1 MPPHAASHSQFS
13 LKMCLSGRS
22 FLACLAPIVVG
33 LLGFPTAG
41 LSAEAPDF
49 QHQLQPYLE
58 SHCLRCHDAKEQKG
72 DFRIDTLSRDVG
84 LKDTPMWA
92 EIMNRISSG
101 EMPPKKEKKKPRAAE
116 SAQVVE
122 WLSSRI
128 REGEASR
135 MARRDKVSFHR
146 LTREE
151 YVNTIYDMLGVRVD
165 ANDPGGFTEDPEWH
179 GFERIGS
186 VLTLSSSQM
195 EKYFQFAE
203 RILVEAFPEKGPVP
217 LETSRR
223 AVLDKDVTGKYRDYL
238 QENGLLDKVRYD
250 VWPGDI
256 FRGGS
261 PGTLKSPGVYEC
273 TITLSGLQK
282 PGTAA
287 PRLKFYEETLDRVLF
302 EQDVVAPE
310 DKPVTLTFRTHLPAG
325 GPNIQVFNNIS
336 GPSNIPRSGRHGNRP
351 FVSIKEGRMP
361 WQLKLTDEQG
371 TPLYSFLIIDE
382 VKWKGPIVTDGEAA
396 LRSDLVLADKAD
408 AEQIRGAIRKLAVRA
423 FRRPVTDAEVD
434 KFAGIV
440 ERERA
445 AGSNLRTALQSGM
458 TAILCSRNF
467 LFLHEGSET
476 EPRDSLNDWEI
487 ASRLSYM
494 LWSTMPDS
502 ELHRLAGEGRLKD
515 RAELKKQ
522 AARLLADPRA
532 SRFAQS
538 FATQW
543 LQLRKVGMFTPD
555 KKLYPDYDKHLEQSM
570 VGETL
575 AFFEET
581 LRRNLP
587 LREFLQSDWTMLN
600 PKIARHYGIEGVQE
614 DRFQKVS
621 LPLESH
627 RGGLLTQAAVLSLS
641 SDGTRHRPVH
651 RGVWLSESIFGKSP
665 PPPPANVEP
674 IAPNPVD
681 SPKATLRMKLEAHK
695 ANENCAACH
704 SKIDPLGLAF
714 DNFDAIGRWRTHEIL
729 QQGVGDNPKVDPS
742 GVLSDGR
749 AYNSPEEFKQLLTE
763 DLDSFNR
770 AFIRKLAT
778 YGLRRTISFEDEE
791 RLAVIAG
798 QSKAAEYRVR
808 SIVEALV
815 TSDLFQQR

>member
-1 MPPHAASHSQFS
+1 MRTASSVRQV
-13 LKMCLSGRS
+13 LS
-22 FLACLAPIVVG
+22 CLAPVLAG
-33 LLGFPTAG
+33 LLGLAPRQ
-41 LSAEAPDF
+41 LSAQAPDF
-49 QHQLQPYLE
+49 QKQLQPYLE
-58 SHCLRCHDAKEQKG
+58 VYCLRCHDAKEQKG
-72 DFRIDTLSRDVG
+72 DFRIDSLSREVG

-92 EIMNRISSG
+92 EIMSRISSG
-101 EMPPKKEKKKPRAAE
+101 EMPPKKEKKKPGAAE

-128 REGEASR
+128 KEGEASR

-151 YVNTIYDMLGVRVD
+151 YVNSIYDILGVRVD
-165 ANDPGGFTEDPEWH
+165 ANDPGGLLEDPEWH

-203 RILVEAFPEKGPVP
+203 RILNEAFPEKDPAP
-217 LETSRR
+217 LEIGRR
-223 AVLDKDVTGKYRDYL
+223 AVLEKDVTGKYRDYL

-250 VWPGDI
+250 LWPGDI
-256 FRGGS
+256 FRGAGI
-261 PGTLKSPGVYEC
+261 GTLKSSGVYEC
-273 TITLSGLQK
+273 SITLSGLQK
-282 PGTAA
+282 PGAAA

-310 DKPVTLTFRTHLPAG
+310 GKPVTLTFRTHLPAG
-325 GPNIQVFNNIS
+325 GTNIQVYNNLS

-351 FVSIKEGRMP
+351 FVSLKEGRIP

-382 VKWKGPIVTDGEAA
+382 VKWKGPIITEDESA
-396 LRSDLVLADKAD
+396 LRTDLTLTDKAD
-408 AEQIRGAIRKLAVRA
+408 AEQIRGAIRNLATRA
-423 FRRPVTDAEVD
+423 FRRPATDAEVD
-434 KFAGIV
+434 KFSGIV
-440 ERERA
+440 ERERTS
-445 AGSNLRTALQSGM
+445 GSNLRTALQSGM
-458 TAILCSRNF
+458 TAILCSQNF

-494 LWSTMPDS
+494 LWSTSPDA
-502 ELHRLAGEGRLKD
+502 ELLQLAQQGRLRD
-515 RAELKKQ
+515 RSELKKQ
-522 AARLLADPRA
+522 TSRLLADPRA

-538 FATQW
+538 FANQW
-543 LQLRKVGMFTPD
+543 LQLRKVGMFAPD

-614 DRFQKVS
+614 DRFQKVF

-714 DNFDAIGRWRTHEIL
+714 DNFDAIGRWRTNEVV
-729 QQGVGDNPKVDPS
+729 QQGVGDDPKVDPS
-742 GVLSDGR
+742 GVLPDGR
-749 AYNSPEEFKQLLTE
+749 AYRTPEEFKQLLAG
-763 DLDSFNR
+763 DLDTFNR

-791 RLAVIAG
+791 RLAAIADR
-798 QSKAAEYRVR
+798 SKAAEYRVR
-808 SIVEALV
+808 SIVEAFI